1 MYIRKEIKEF
11 IKNMPKN
18 MRMPSHWKRFVNE
31 CSEEYNLIIKHGNEY
46 ECTNCKKVFF
56 SDKRVKQQ
64 EFCPFCNNRY
74 LIRNSNLKSEYWIFY
89 LSVIDNVDNKLVI
102 RYFEV
107 YRQYNY
113 KIRKFENSVVE
124 FARIVPELNI
134 QLVNDRYKR
143 IFWTEIIYH
152 TKRIKKWRVYTGDY
166 KVAQYYKKIYL
177 DNITEKTIG
186 TKYQYVPIKE
196 ALEYLKNEKVRLS
209 YILNLAQ
216 YGSFELLMKAGLYK
230 LALTCPKKFD
240 KKGSFEKRFGISKEY
255 YDFMKKYD
263 ISEGELEVLKLIK
276 TKNMKLITK
285 LLKVSNNNVEELK
298 RVSKYISL
306 IKMMEYAKQQK
317 NFSIYNYLDYLRN
330 MEKLDIPLNKNI
342 LFPENFTKAH
352 DESVKKVKIVENKG
366 TDKKIKQ
373 RYKELQKNV
382 YSNNIYIIRPAKDL
396 KDMKD
401 EAKQQENCVY
411 KNYSERYAFGETDIY
426 FMRDIKNPNKSLVTV
441 EVLGKKIRQKYQ
453 KKNKI
458 VTDEQN
464 EFLEKWE
471 NEVIKVA

>member
-1 MYIRKEIKEF
+1 
-11 IKNMPKN
+11 
-18 MRMPSHWKRFVNE
+18 
-31 CSEEYNLIIKHGNEY
+31 
-46 ECTNCKKVFF
+46 
-56 SDKRVKQQ
+56 
-64 EFCPFCNNRY
+64 
-74 LIRNSNLKSEYWIFY
+74 
-89 LSVIDNVDNKLVI
+89 
-102 RYFEV
+102 
-107 YRQYNY
+107 
-113 KIRKFENSVVE
+113 
-124 FARIVPELNI
+124 
-134 QLVNDRYKR
+134 
-143 IFWTEIIYH
+143 
-152 TKRIKKWRVYTGDY
+152 
-166 KVAQYYKKIYL
+166 
-177 DNITEKTIG
+177 
-186 TKYQYVPIKE
+186 
-196 ALEYLKNEKVRLS
+196 
-209 YILNLAQ
+209 
-216 YGSFELLMKAGLYK
+216 
-230 LALTCPKKFD
+230 
-240 KKGSFEKRFGISKEY
+240 
-255 YDFMKKYD
+255 
-263 ISEGELEVLKLIK
+263 
-276 TKNMKLITK
+276 
-285 LLKVSNNNVEELK
+285 
-298 RVSKYISL
+298 
-306 IKMMEYAKQQK
+306 MMEYAKQQK

-330 MEKLDIPLNKNI
+330 MEKLDIPLNKKI

-352 DESVKKVKIVENKG
+352 DESVKKVKIVKNKG